1 MSIRRINESF
11 SKLYSNK
18 NLTESVDYESLEY
31 KLNKTVDDLMND
43 GVVNIK
49 VYEDRLQKV
58 LEDEYPDKSWW
69 DVTDC
74 NIFWDLFENRDPY
87 HTVKEI
93 LDNMKDGYVQTEA
106 TEEELTEDTIKTKS
120 GKWVNKGDTGET
132 HGEFKTKKEADAQRK
147 AIFASGWKK

>member
-11 SKLYSNK
+11 SKLYGNK
-18 NLTESVDYESLEY
+18 NLTESIDYNSLEY
-31 KLNKTVDDLMND
+31 KLNKTVDDLIND

-74 NIFWDLFENRDPY
+74 NIFWDLFENKDPH

-93 LDNMKDGYVQTEA
+93 LNNMKDRY
-106 TEEELTEDTIKTKS
+106 I
-120 GKWVNKGDTGET
+120 
-132 HGEFKTKKEADAQRK
+132 QRK
-147 AIFASGWKK
+147 KFPRQN